1 MQTFAVSMAE
11 SPSTGLRAGFD
22 RAGAQPT
29 QDVAATQDAGAIPRQ
44 AQDAPFHTAGARPTQ
59 DAVTATERVRLGLD
73 VDVSARRDPSA
84 GSGRGYGV
92 TLIRAGDSL
101 HGWRFPAE
109 VLRAA
114 VPRFEGASC
123 FVDHVGWFQQAASL
137 GDLVGVVSE
146 VEWSG
151 AEDGLTGRLRLS
163 NTPAGDCME
172 ALIDQIIEDRENG
185 LPVPNVG
192 LSADMLA
199 GYFLDGQTRVAT
211 EIRSV
216 YSVDAVFY
224 PASGG
229 SFDRVLNSMAVG
241 RKVERGGKVEE
252 RVEEQVEEV
261 GHGCGV

>member
-1 MQTFAVSMAE
+1 MGTTAV
-11 SPSTGLRAGFD
+11 GLA
-22 RAGAQPT
+22 
-29 QDVAATQDAGAIPRQ
+29 
-44 AQDAPFHTAGARPTQ
+44 
-59 DAVTATERVRLGLD
+59 ERVRLGLEAD
-73 VDVSARRDPSA
+73 LSARR
-84 GSGRGYGV
+84 GYAV
-92 TLIRAGDSL
+92 TLMRAGNTL

-137 GDLVGVVSE
+137 GDLVGVISE
-146 VEWSG
+146 VEWSE
-151 AEDGLTGRLRLS
+151 AEGGLTGRLRLS
-163 NTPAGDCME
+163 NTPAGDWME
-172 ALIDQIIEDRENG
+172 ALTDQIIEDREKG

-199 GYFLDGQTRVAT
+199 GYYVEGETRVAT

-229 SFDRVLNSMAVG
+229 SFDRVLNSVGFG
-241 RKVERGGKVEE
+241 RKVEGGGTVEEKVKE
-252 RVEEQVEEV
+252 RVEEVAEGAPGGATGGCSNRTARTVCRTV
-261 GHGCGV
+261 GGR

>member
-1 MQTFAVSMAE
+1 METVGVSMAE
-11 SPSTGLRAGFD
+11 SFD
-22 RAGAQPT
+22 TPAVR
-29 QDVAATQDAGAIPRQ
+29 ATQDA
-44 AQDAPFHTAGARPTQ
+44 PFDRLR
-59 DAVTATERVRLGLD
+59 TERVRLGLD
-73 VDVSARRDPSA
+73 VDLSAR
-84 GSGRGYGV
+84 GGYGV
-92 TLIRAGDSL
+92 TLIRAGNTL

-109 VLRAA
+109 VLKAA

-137 GDLVGVVSE
+137 GDLVGVISE
-146 VEWSG
+146 VEWSETEG
-151 AEDGLTGRLRLS
+151 GLTGRLRLS
-163 NTPAGDCME
+163 NTPAGDWME

-199 GYFLDGQTRVAT
+199 GYLLDGQTRVAT

-229 SFDRVLNSMAVG
+229 SFDRVLNSMAMG
-241 RKVERGGKVEE
+241 RKVEGGGKVEE
-252 RVEEQVEEV
+252 RVKERVGEV
-261 GHGCGV
+261 GLGVALVRPVTAAGA